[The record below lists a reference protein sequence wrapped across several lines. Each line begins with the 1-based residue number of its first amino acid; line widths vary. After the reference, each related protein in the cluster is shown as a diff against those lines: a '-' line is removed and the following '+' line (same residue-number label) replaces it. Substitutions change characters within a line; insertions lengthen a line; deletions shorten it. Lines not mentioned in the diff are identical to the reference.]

1 MKYKIREKLFGANK
15 ASAIGTSLTLNDTV
29 KYPINKLMID
39 GVCEQKTT
47 TGKNLLDYVSNIK
60 SSSNGL
66 TNVIN
71 SDGSITTSG
80 KPTVNYSQ
88 VIQKKEIIDELEDG
102 QTYTISQAAASRVLY
117 LEVVIKSKENTYT
130 YLSCNLTERKSVT
143 FTVDKSF
150 FVSYIITILTTTTA
164 TFGDNPLTIT
174 NKYMLCKGT
183 DTADTSFEPYT
194 GNQPSPSPDF
204 PQNISVLTGDIK
216 LTSCEKNLLK
226 LINGDYSINGINANV
241 ENGIVTLNGTP
252 NNGTNLLK
260 ISNFNYVFKANTT
273 YSLNVNPSYFIESAE
288 PRLRLANNN
297 GRNIVK
303 DFYFTART
311 SKVSF
316 SFSENTKVTELWI
329 RTGTSIKYN
338 DLVLKPQLNF
348 GQPTSFEPYQDSSL
362 NITIPENEFAAKL
375 DDTYKDTL
383 NVVYKPDGHY
393 HLILNKMIGKA
404 VLDGSTDGIWTVQS
418 TNVKG
423 KSRFRLDTSKFN
435 MKNVSKI
442 NEVGKIIST
451 SFSPVSV
458 ERTWFNYNGIS
469 IDTAKYI
476 FIYSDEMS
484 NLSLTDFKSWLSTHN
499 LEIYYALETPYEV
512 DLGIVDQL
520 LTFDEITNIFTDSD
534 LYPVI
539 NVDYYKGSLDIS
551 NYEFA
556 IKEV

>member
-29 KYPINKLMID
+29 KYPINKLTID

-143 FTVDKSF
+143 FTVDKSVY
-150 FVSYIITILTTTTA
+150 VSYLITIQTTTTA

-194 GNQPSPSPDF
+194 GNQPSPSPKF
-204 PQNISVLTGDIK
+204 PQNISVLTGNIK
-216 LTSCEKNLLK
+216 LTSCGKNLLK

-252 NNGTNLLK
+252 SNGTSLLK

-375 DDTYKDTL
+375 NATYKDTL

-393 HLILNKMIGKA
+393 HLILNKMIGKI
-404 VLDGSTDGIWTVQS
+404 VLNGSGTITKSGATTNEILVATLNTNGLVDGH
-418 TNVKG
+418 
-423 KSRFRLDTSKFN
+423 
-435 MKNVSKI
+435 
-442 NEVGKIIST
+442 
-451 SFSPVSV
+451 
-458 ERTWFNYNGIS
+458 GIS
-469 IDTAKYI
+469 NYFMYSSHVEKNKFGIYNNGKNLRFCLDIQKFATID
-476 FIYSDEMS
+476 
-484 NLSLTDFKSWLSTHN
+484 DFKSWLSTHN
-499 LEIYYALETPYEV
+499 IEVYYVLKTPYEV

-520 LTFDEITNIFTDSD
+520 LTFDEITNIFTDSN

-539 NVDYYKGSLDIS
+539 NVGYYKGSLDIS
-551 NYEFA
+551 NYEFS

>member
-143 FTVDKSF
+143 FTVDKSVY
-150 FVSYIITILTTTTA
+150 VSYLITIQTTTTA

-252 NNGTNLLK
+252 SNGTSLLK

-288 PRLRLANNN
+288 ARLRLANNN
-297 GRNIVK
+297 GSNVIK
-303 DFYFTART
+303 DFYFTSREN
-311 SKVSF
+311 KVSF

-329 RTGTSIKYN
+329 RTGTSITYN

-348 GQPTSFEPYQDSSL
+348 GQPTSFEPYQGSSL
-362 NITIPENEFAAKL
+362 NITIPSNEFVGKL

-383 NVVYKPDGHY
+383 NIVYKDDGHY
-393 HLILNKMIGKA
+393 HLILNKIIGKIT
-404 VLDGSTDGIWTVQS
+404 LDGSETITKSGATTNEILVATMNVNGLVDGH
-418 TNVKG
+418 
-423 KSRFRLDTSKFN
+423 
-435 MKNVSKI
+435 
-442 NEVGKIIST
+442 
-451 SFSPVSV
+451 
-458 ERTWFNYNGIS
+458 GIS
-469 IDTAKYI
+469 NYFMYSSHVEKNKFGIYNNGKNLRFCLDIQKFATID
-476 FIYSDEMS
+476 
-484 NLSLTDFKSWLSTHN
+484 DFKSWLSTHN
-499 LEIYYALETPYEV
+499 IEVYYVLETPYEI